1 MSGAGTTAWAAASA
15 APARPV
21 KLALFDRDG
30 VLNVDKAYLYRPEE
44 AEWIP
49 GAREAVAWLN
59 GQGYTAV
66 VVTNQSGVARGY
78 YTEEDV
84 RRFHAWMAGEFAKAG
99 AVLARF
105 YYCPH
110 LKDGVV
116 PAYAID
122 CACRKPKPGMVLAA
136 LRDFG
141 ARPEDCFLVG
151 DSPRDVAAAEGAGVE
166 GYLYGGGSLLD
177 FVRSLVAARQ
187 GSSPEG
193 SGT

>member
-1 MSGAGTTAWAAASA
+1 M
-15 APARPV
+15 
-21 KLALFDRDG
+21 
-30 VLNVDKAYLYRPEE
+30 
-44 AEWIP
+44 
-49 GAREAVAWLN
+49 
-59 GQGYTAV
+59 
-66 VVTNQSGVARGY
+66 
-78 YTEEDV
+78 
-84 RRFHAWMAGEFAKAG
+84 
-99 AVLARF
+99 
-105 YYCPH
+105 
-110 LKDGVV
+110 V